1 MKYFYENRSGSFYN
15 NIQVSIYENIN
26 LNYLAHW
33 HNDAE
38 LTYVREGTICIGVNN
53 QKYTLTEG
61 DMGVFNSG
69 DIHYYE
75 TTNVPSKLLT
85 LVFNTEFIG
94 LSSNWPPKGRF
105 VSPFIPKSIIENSEL
120 TNIKHILLKIL
131 KEKKSQNEYY
141 ELFIKAGLNEI
152 CGLLL
157 RNLDIESN
165 ERESNSSRIRIMQKV
180 FGYIEDNYQLD
191 ISLQS
196 IANNF
201 NIDPYN
207 LSKDF
212 NLLTGTNL
220 KTYINTLRLFKA
232 EDMILNT
239 NKDITDIALDSGF
252 NSIRSFNRAFK
263 QLKGYTPSSLRH
275 NKNERK
281 L

>member
-1 MKYFYENRSGSFYN
+1 MKYFYENRSNSMYN
-15 NIQVSIYENIN
+15 TIQVSIYENVN

-38 LTYVREGTICIGVNN
+38 LVYIKEGTIYIGVNN
-53 QKYTLTEG
+53 ERYLLSEG
-61 DMGVFNSG
+61 DMAVINSG

-75 TTNVPSKLLT
+75 STEIPSKIIT

-94 LSSNWPPKGRF
+94 LSSDWPPKGRF
-105 VSPFIPKSIIENSEL
+105 VSPYVEKNVIENSEL
-120 TNIKHILLKIL
+120 RHIPSLLYKIS
-131 KEKKSQNEYY
+131 KEYNSKDDYY
-141 ELFIKAGLNEI
+141 DIFIKASLNEI

-157 RNLDIESN
+157 RNVPIDN
-165 ERESNSSRIRIMQKV
+165 NKRESNTSRVQTMQKV
-180 FGYIEDNYQLD
+180 FGYIEDNYHMD
-191 ISLQS
+191 ISLQN
-196 IANNF
+196 IADNF

-232 EDMILNT
+232 EDLILNT

-263 QLKGYTPSSLRH
+263 QLKGYTPSSLRQG
-275 NKNERK
+275 RK
-281 L
+281 DNTK